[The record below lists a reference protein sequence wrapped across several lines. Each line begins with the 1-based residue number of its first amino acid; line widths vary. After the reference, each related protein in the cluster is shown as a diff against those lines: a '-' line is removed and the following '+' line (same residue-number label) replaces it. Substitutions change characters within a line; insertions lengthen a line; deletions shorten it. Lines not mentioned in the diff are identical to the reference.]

1 MVVTSLLFALIILLI
16 IGIVFTVVIFGTIS
30 AILVL
35 LIFGIVSLIIDK
47 QREKKYIAS
56 IEFSEMAVPYKRKK
70 YPRVIIAVCLT
81 LLALFTIIYVV
92 DSISS
97 KKRALEL
104 QAQLESSLEWCVD
117 NSEFEAAQKLIEN
130 GVTPD
135 IPAYASTESNEPAAE
150 GERTLL
156 MEYCGSEFTSPDV
169 DYERVEFLVRNG
181 ADVNRRAWEHK
192 AEHISHS
199 GDSTYGYK
207 YSDAC
212 GITPLMLAARA
223 GNVETVRLLIEY
235 GADVNAADYCGKTP
249 LMYAA
254 TSQKGDRTV
263 EIVEILLENGAEK
276 YVVDNYDQ
284 TAYDHALHFDAD
296 RVYKYL
302 I

>member
-16 IGIVFTVVIFGTIS
+16 IGIVFTVIIFGTIF

-81 LLALFTIIYVV
+81 LLALFTIIYVL

-192 AEHISHS
+192 AEHFSHS
-199 GDSTYGYK
+199 HSTHDFA

-254 TSQKGDRTV
+254 TLGKGERMT
-263 EIVEILLENGAEK
+263 EITEILLENGAERTA
-276 YVVDNYDQ
+276 VDNYGQ
-284 TAYDHALHFDAD
+284 TAYDYVLYY
-296 RVYKYL
+296 R
-302 I
+302 